1 MKKGKKLVKDIVKT
15 SKNKGQALIEFILLL
30 PIIFLIILTIID
42 VSLVFYNKNHLENVL
57 NDVIILVNEK
67 KSEEEIKSTLD
78 NNVSYEISFNEEYAT
93 ITLKQKIKPT
103 SILSYILQ
111 DNFEITCKRVIL
123 YEQ

>member
-57 NDVIILVNEK
+57 NDVIVLVNEK
-67 KSEEEIKSTLD
+67 KSEEEIKNILD
-78 NNVSYEISFNEEYAT
+78 NDISFEIKFNEGYAT

-111 DNFEITCKRVIL
+111 DNFDITCKRVIL